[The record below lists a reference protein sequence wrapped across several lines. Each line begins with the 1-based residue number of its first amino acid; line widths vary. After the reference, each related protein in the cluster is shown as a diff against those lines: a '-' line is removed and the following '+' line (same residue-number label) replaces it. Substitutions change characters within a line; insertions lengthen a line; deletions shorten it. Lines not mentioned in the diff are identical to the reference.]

1 MKSITKWLWP
11 TAEQK
16 KQKLM
21 ASIEKLSPEGS
32 TGYKLDTKEYEELE
46 KIYMQLIHKSYG
58 YEFVSY
64 TKINIETQ
72 KISENDAILEAN
84 STKYYNLWWPKKLF
98 FRVRQ
103 LTALHTL
110 NPNQISMLCVIA
122 LAILCYVL
130 ASVPSIF
137 GYVIYPIMLFLTA
150 PLLRHVS
157 LMKWYTLLDN
167 DKANQI
173 EILAPILLGIS
184 LTIIG
189 VIAKLI
195 GAISIPFIAPNMLI
209 IASSCVIVITIA
221 YMLYAAPRPQLNLLF
236 FMAVSTILALALAI
250 VAPIVAISNLT
261 LITNATLLLGIASL
275 CTGFYNLYSKDTN
288 KFLTLLCG
296 LAIIVATITLAAA
309 LLNASFLFLLSPHLT
324 FEMIAS
330 SLAVVIL
337 ASITLY
343 GCADEAVRS
352 GLYIEK
358 SELASSECFGVNL
371 NLERLSFW
379 HMMGH
384 VSSLTGKAAIT
395 LVKTCWGMLTG
406 TFSTDNISRVINGTT
421 AACASVFTAA
431 SSCIYK
437 SESNLG
443 ATDPKPGAGNKGP
456 K

>member
-1 MKSITKWLWP
+1 MQSITKWLLP

-16 KQKLM
+16 KQKLI
-21 ASIEKLSPEGS
+21 ASIEKLLPKDS
-32 TGYKLDTKEYEELE
+32 TGYNLNTKGYEELE
-46 KIYMQLIHKSYG
+46 KIYMELIHKSYG

-64 TKINIETQ
+64 TKINIEKQ
-72 KISENDAILEAN
+72 KILEAN
-84 STKYYNLWWPKKLF
+84 STKYYNLWWTKKLF

-103 LTALHTL
+103 LIALHTL

-130 ASVPSIF
+130 ASVPSVF

-157 LMKWYTLLDN
+157 LMKWHTLLN
-167 DKANQI
+167 DKTKEI

-195 GAISIPFIAPNMLI
+195 GVISIPFIAPNMLI
-209 IASSCVIVITIA
+209 IASSCVIVSTIA

-236 FMAVSTILALALAI
+236 FMAVSAILALALSTI
-250 VAPIVAISNLT
+250 APIVAISNLT

-330 SLAVVIL
+330 SLAVGIL

-343 GCADEAVRS
+343 GCADAAVRS
-352 GLYIEK
+352 GLYIGK

-371 NLERLSFW
+371 NLEHLSFW

-395 LVKTCWGMLTG
+395 LVTTCWSMLTG
-406 TFSTDNISRVINGTT
+406 TFSTDNISRVINGTA

-431 SSCIYK
+431 SSCMHK
-437 SESNLG
+437 SENNPG
-443 ATDPKPGAGNKGP
+443 ATDPKPGADNKGP
-456 K
+456 KQ